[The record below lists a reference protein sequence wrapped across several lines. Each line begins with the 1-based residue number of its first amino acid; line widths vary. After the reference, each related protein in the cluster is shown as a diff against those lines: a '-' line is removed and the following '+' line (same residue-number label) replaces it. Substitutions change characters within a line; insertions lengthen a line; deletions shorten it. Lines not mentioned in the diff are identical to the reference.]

1 MDVEIRTITEDER
14 LDWLRAADTAF
25 SNVSKDDE
33 LEAFLPVIEVD
44 RSFAAVDGSRI
55 VGTSAAITFRM
66 MVPGGARIPTAGV
79 TMVGVH
85 PTHRRRGINTRMM
98 RAILDQAA
106 DRGEPL
112 AALYASEGAIYGRF
126 GYGLAGLLG
135 EIRAESARTAFVR
148 GYEPR
153 GRVDLL
159 PKEQALPVI
168 DRVYDAALRPGGVER
183 NLALRDQNFATVGED
198 KDHPWMYA
206 IHLDESGDAD
216 AYAVYWVKH
225 DWAESLPAGT
235 MNLKE
240 CVASTPSG
248 YAGIWRYLF
257 DVDLVARVEAW
268 NRPVDEPLL
277 HLLREPR
284 RLRFSVGDGLWL
296 RLVDVAVSL
305 EARRYA
311 ADGRVVFEIEDPF
324 RPETSGNYEL
334 IAEGA
339 AGRSARTDAEA
350 DLSGSVNIL
359 GATYL
364 GGTSF
369 QQLARAGQVIEHSAG
384 ALDRADA
391 MFASTPAPWCVAD
404 F

>member
-1 MDVEIRTITEDER
+1 MDLEIRTITEDER
-14 LDWLRAADTAF
+14 AGWIQAAETAF
-25 SNVSKDDE
+25 SSTAKEDE
-33 LEAFLPVIEVD
+33 IEAFLPVIEVD
-44 RSFAAVDGSRI
+44 RSFATVDGSRI
-55 VGTSAAITFRM
+55 VGTSASITFRM

-106 DRGEPL
+106 DRAEPL
-112 AALYASEGAIYGRF
+112 AALFASEGAIYGRF

-159 PKEQALPVI
+159 PKEQALPLI
-168 DRVYDAALRPGGVER
+168 DRIYDAALRPGGVER

-198 KDHPWMYA
+198 KDRAWMYA
-206 IHLDESGDAD
+206 VHLDESGEGD

-225 DWAESLPAGT
+225 DWTESLPAGT

-248 YAGIWRYLF
+248 YADIWRYLF
-257 DVDLVARVEAW
+257 DVDLVATVEAW

-284 RLRFSVGDGLWL
+284 RLRFSMGDGLWL
-296 RLVDVAVSL
+296 RLVDVVASL

-324 RPETSGNYEL
+324 RPETSGTYEL
-334 IAEGA
+334 IAEGG

-350 DLSGSVNIL
+350 DLSGSVNVL

-369 QQLARAGQVIEHSAG
+369 QQLAWAGQVVEHSAG
-384 ALDRADA
+384 ALDRANA